1 MQKNKIFNNLLD
13 SNHLLKYV
21 SFRWW
26 KGLDLA
32 RKLHFARDRLV
43 ESYFWAMGVC
53 FEPQYFL
60 SREFFTKMTAIIAI
74 TDDIYDAYGTI
85 EELELLT
92 MLLGS
97 PFQSGMPIPRVG

>member
-1 MQKNKIFNNLLD
+1 M
-13 SNHLLKYV
+13 
-21 SFRWW
+21 
-26 KGLDLA
+26 
-32 RKLHFARDRLV
+32 

-60 SREFFTKMTAIIAI
+60 AREFFTKMTAIIAI

-92 MLLGS
+92 DAIERLIGFLHMDFIS
-97 PFQSGMPIPRVG
+97 I